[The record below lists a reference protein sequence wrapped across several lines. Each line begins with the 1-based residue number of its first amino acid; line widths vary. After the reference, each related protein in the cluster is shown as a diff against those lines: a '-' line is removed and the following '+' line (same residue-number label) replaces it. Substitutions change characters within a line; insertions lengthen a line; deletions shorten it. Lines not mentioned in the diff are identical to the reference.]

1 MRTLIKRSLTGL
13 LMVGALAFTAVGADA
28 GGVGSAGHGG
38 GSFQA
43 ERGFSGGGFQANT
56 GHFVGRIR
64 QQGDGW
70 VGEYYGSGY
79 CSAYWLSVNPSLC
92 QY

>member
-1 MRTLIKRSLTGL
+1 
-13 LMVGALAFTAVGADA
+13 MVGALGFMAAGADA
-28 GGVGSAGHGG
+28 RGAGGGGHGG
-38 GSFQA
+38 GSFQGGG
-43 ERGFSGGGFQANT
+43 GFSGGGFQAHS
-56 GHFVGRIR
+56 GHVVGHIR
-64 QQGDGW
+64 QQGDGGY